1 MMKLQTG
8 ECLPRVSGGGPDI
21 SFDEWM
27 KLEFPPRK
35 RGSHA
40 KHRPELLL
48 RKAGSWACIGYCQRT
63 KYMAPV
69 FAGDKKNARMQL
81 PIKQLLLSVFLF
93 FVQDHKFLILRY
105 AAKDLHK

>member
-1 MMKLQTG
+1 MDSG
-8 ECLPRVSGGGPDI
+8 LPRVSGGGPEYGEDQYIIMEFTPHKRGGPDI

-35 RGSHA
+35 RGSRA

-69 FAGDKKNARMQL
+69 FAGTRKMLECSCR
-81 PIKQLLLSVFLF
+81 
-93 FVQDHKFLILRY
+93 
-105 AAKDLHK
+105 